1 MKIGNR
7 YLHLS
12 FLLYLEVTAFSALIA
27 EEIMEATQVFW
38 NNNFWARLCAWAI
51 QIFINQ
57 VLEAFFFYNGLIIIL
72 ELSSISTSMCLYV
85 LLNSSVYHTQIA
97 NRVGVGFLSLFRFA
111 SRGLS
116 YITVFIRQQHFF
128 PFLFVN
134 YATIIIL

>member
-1 MKIGNR
+1 MGYTDFYKSSFGN
-7 YLHLS
+7 L
-12 FLLYLEVTAFSALIA
+12 FF
-27 EEIMEATQVFW
+27 
-38 NNNFWARLCAWAI
+38 
-51 QIFINQ
+51 
-57 VLEAFFFYNGLIIIL
+57 FFFYNGLIIIL
-72 ELSSISTSMCLYV
+72 ELSSISTSMCFYV

-134 YATIIIL
+134 YAIIIIL